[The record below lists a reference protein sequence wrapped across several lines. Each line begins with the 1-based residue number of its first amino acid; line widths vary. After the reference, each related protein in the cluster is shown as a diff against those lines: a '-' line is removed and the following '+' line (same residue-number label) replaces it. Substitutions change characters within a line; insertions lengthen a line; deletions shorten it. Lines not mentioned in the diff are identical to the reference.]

1 MALQVSVAWA
11 QQASTVDVLHW
22 WTSASERK
30 AADQL
35 IAHLAAN
42 GVQWKDAAIPGGG
55 GMAAVK
61 VLKSRVLMGDPPDVA
76 QLIGTTLTDWADV
89 GLVLPLNAVA
99 ERQRW
104 AQNLFPTVM
113 DLVTYKSDV
122 IAVPLGIHR
131 INVLLYNR
139 RVFARIGLPPPT
151 TWGEFEAVAQKLK
164 SIQVRP
170 LVWSDEPWQVATI
183 FESVLLGE
191 TGPALYRELIVQR
204 KSAAWM
210 DPRVE
215 RALNRLRLLRK
226 LSTETPSERTWTEG
240 ARDLLEDNAGMMIMG
255 DWAKG
260 ELMAWGASPNKDF
273 GCVVVP
279 GTAKTHLYS
288 IDTLAMLNSPR
299 QREATQEKVAE
310 LVSSASAQ
318 LAYNRHKGSVSVRR
332 DVDSSTLDSCA
343 RDSWSTFAAPST
355 ARVPSLAH
363 RMAADEAI
371 KDAVAQTLW
380 RYLTDPSMD
389 ASEAQRRLSSVIRT
403 SRNDR

>member
-1 MALQVSVAWA
+1 MA
-11 QQASTVDVLHW
+11 QQALPLDVLHW
-22 WTSASERK
+22 WTSVSERK

-35 IAHLAAN
+35 SAHLAAN

-89 GLVLPLNAVA
+89 GLVLPLNSVA

-104 AQNLFPTVM
+104 GQSLFPTVM
-113 DLVTYKSDV
+113 DLVTYKGDV

-131 INVLLYNR
+131 INTMLYNR
-139 RVFARIGLPPPT
+139 RLFARIGMAPPT
-151 TWGEFEAVAQKLK
+151 TWGEFETAARKLQALHIK
-164 SIQVRP
+164 P
-170 LVWSDEPWQVATI
+170 LVWSDEPWQMATI

-215 RALNRLRLLRK
+215 RALNRLRLLRN
-226 LSTETPSERTWTEG
+226 LSSDTPTERTWTDG
-240 ARDLLEDNAGMMIMG
+240 ARELLDDNAAMMIMG
-255 DWAKG
+255 DWAKA
-260 ELMAWGASPNKDF
+260 ELMAWGANPNKDF

-279 GTAKTHLYS
+279 GTAKMHLYS
-288 IDTLAMLNSPR
+288 IDTLAMLASPR
-299 QREATQEKVAE
+299 QREATQEKMAE
-310 LVSSASAQ
+310 LVSSANAQ
-318 LAYNRHKGSVSVRR
+318 LAYNRHKGSVPVRR
-332 DVDSSTLDSCA
+332 DVDTLALDSCA
-343 RDSWSTFAAPST
+343 RDSWSTFAAPRS

-363 RMAADEAI
+363 RMAADEAV

-389 ASEAQRRLSSVIRT
+389 ASEAQRRLSAVIRT
-403 SRNDR
+403 PRTDR